1 MEQKGLKSVLVL
13 WYMLFSQKTQRYHL
27 KSYFRSY
34 YVEIFC
40 CSQAIYVTAWITQ
53 HTLPNMFCL
62 LTRIASITLFFK
74 IFEIIGGSCT
84 RVGLPVLPRFLHYN
98 LEVMGSSCG
107 NNLFAC
113 NGKVSY
119 VGSLVHLAAVLQGF
133 IQKVNT

>member
-1 MEQKGLKSVLVL
+1 
-13 WYMLFSQKTQRYHL
+13 
-27 KSYFRSY
+27 
-34 YVEIFC
+34 
-40 CSQAIYVTAWITQ
+40 
-53 HTLPNMFCL
+53 MFCL

-119 VGSLVHLAAVLQGF
+119 VGSLVHLAAVTGF
-133 IQKVNT
+133 YTEGEYIESASIKEN